1 MDFER
6 IGNTLPLPAFEY
18 LRPEDGSLQGT
29 ARRSLETLDRIPSL
43 MYEGSEGPS
52 NSVPAEWIGPV

>member
-6 IGNTLPLPAFEY
+6 IGNTFPLPAFEY

-29 ARRSLETLDRIPSL
+29 AP
-43 MYEGSEGPS
+43 
-52 NSVPAEWIGPV
+52 EWKHLTEFRH